1 MGGSMVWLEVNY
13 LSQSTLLLFLS
24 SCVGTPKPQTDSR
37 HSDTGGGSVDSSH
50 GGEDGGSDSDHSDSG
65 SGPGDD
71 STSPD
76 DTGDALAST
85 QLVPMLLQQPGDPTR
100 VVSGL
105 GLVTAW

>member
-1 MGGSMVWLEVNY
+1 MIVTTELDERRGIGGVM
-13 LSQSTLLLFLS
+13 
-24 SCVGTPKPQTDSR
+24 
-37 HSDTGGGSVDSSH
+37 TGSIAAGLA
-50 GGEDGGSDSDHSDSG
+50 
-65 SGPGDD
+65 
-71 STSPD
+71 TTWYITAPD